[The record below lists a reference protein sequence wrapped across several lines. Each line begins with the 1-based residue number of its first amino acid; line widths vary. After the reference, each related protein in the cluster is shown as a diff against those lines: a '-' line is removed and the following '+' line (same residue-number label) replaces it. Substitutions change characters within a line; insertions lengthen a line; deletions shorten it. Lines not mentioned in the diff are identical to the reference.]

1 MIGYFRS
8 ENSKKAWLM
17 VILILMVSVGQTFSK
32 IGALQVKETGI
43 FFNIYLFVGY
53 VILLIRGVIWV
64 FILNTVKLSLASP
77 LISSTYI
84 IVLWISYYYFG
95 EEVNVINLLG
105 CFLIMGGVIMVLLGE
120 KAIRSEIIG

>member
-1 MIGYFRS
+1 
-8 ENSKKAWLM
+8 M